1 MTTLYDWYR
10 ANHRRL
16 PWRDTRDPYRVW
28 VSEVMLQQTRVET
41 VLGYYDRFVA
51 RYPDV
56 ATLAAA
62 PLEEVLKVWEGL
74 GYYARCRNLHR
85 AAGIVVSRHGGSFP
99 RSPEALA
106 SLPGVGRSTAGAIAS
121 IAFGVP
127 APVLDAN
134 VRRVLA
140 RLLDLRSDLSSPR
153 NLGRLWKTASDL
165 VLRAPDPG
173 LHNQA
178 LMECGA
184 MICTPDDPHCPDCP
198 LNGRC
203 RSRRRGT
210 VDRIP
215 AKRPPRVRP
224 HLDIAVGVIV
234 RPGGE
239 VFVQRRPEHKMLG
252 GLWEFPGGKV
262 EPGESP
268 EAAVRREV
276 REELGVEV
284 SVDREVT
291 TVHHE
296 YTHLRV
302 TLHAFLCRIAQGEP
316 SPCEAAAWTWT
327 SVHDLS
333 RYPFPRANQ
342 KVIAALAGLLPSPR
356 DG

>member
-1 MTTLYDWYR
+1 M
-10 ANHRRL
+10 
-16 PWRDTRDPYRVW
+16 
-28 VSEVMLQQTRVET
+28 
-41 VLGYYDRFVA
+41 
-51 RYPDV
+51 
-56 ATLAAA
+56 
-62 PLEEVLKVWEGL
+62 
-74 GYYARCRNLHR
+74 
-85 AAGIVVSRHGGSFP
+85 
-99 RSPEALA
+99 
-106 SLPGVGRSTAGAIAS
+106 GRSTAGAIAS
-121 IAFGVP
+121 IAFGIP
-127 APVLDAN
+127 APVLDGN

-140 RLLDLRSDLSSPR
+140 RLLDVRSDLSSPR
-153 NLGRLWKTASDL
+153 TLARLWKMASDL

-184 MICTPDDPHCPDCP
+184 MICTPDNPRCPECP

-203 RSRRRGT
+203 RARRRGT

-215 AKRPPRVRP
+215 ARRPPRVRP

-239 VFVQRRPEHKMLG
+239 VFIQRRPEHKMLG

-284 SVDREVT
+284 SVDRPVVT
-291 TVHHE
+291 VRHE

-302 TLHAFLCRIAQGEP
+302 TLHAFLCRVTRGEP
-316 SPCEAAAWTWT
+316 SPCDAAAWTWT
-327 SVHDLS
+327 PFHDLS

-342 KVIAALAGLLPSPR
+342 KVIAALSGLLPSAP
-356 DG
+356 GG

>member
-1 MTTLYDWYR
+1 MQALHDWFR
-10 ANHRRL
+10 ENHRRL

-41 VLGYYDRFVA
+41 VLAYYDHFVA

-56 ATLAAA
+56 TTLAAA

-85 AAGIVVSRHGGSFP
+85 AAGIVATRHGGSLP

-121 IAFGVP
+121 IAFGIP
-127 APVLDAN
+127 APVLDGN
-134 VRRVLA
+134 VKRVIA
-140 RLLDLRSDLSSPR
+140 RLLDLRTDLSSPR
-153 NLGRLWKTASDL
+153 NLARLWKTASDL
-165 VLRAPDPG
+165 VLRAADPG

-184 MICTPDDPHCPDCP
+184 MICTPDAPHCAECP

-203 RSRRRGT
+203 RARRRGT

-215 AKRPPRVRP
+215 ARRPPRVRP

-234 RPGGE
+234 RDGGE
-239 VFVQRRPEHKMLG
+239 VFIQRRPEHKMLG

-268 EAAVRREV
+268 EAAAHREV

-284 SVDREVT
+284 SVDRKVT
-291 TVHHE
+291 TVRHE

-302 TLHAFLCRIAQGEP
+302 TLHAFLCRVVQGEP
-316 SPCEAAAWTWT
+316 SPCDAEAWTWT
-327 SVHDLS
+327 PLDDLA
-333 RYPFPRANQ
+333 RYPFPRVNQ
-342 KVIAALAGLLPSPR
+342 KVIAALAGLSRTGP
-356 DG
+356 GG